1 MILYSEKLIQRGDVL
16 SKFVRIGNELIKLN
30 SYNTLMGLI
39 AGLYMSP
46 ITRLKYTMSI
56 LSKELTKDLEE
67 MTQLMNPQLSFKRYR
82 EHISKAERPLI
93 PYL

>member
-82 EHISKAERPLI
+82 EQISKAERPLI